1 LERAAVLRAV
11 RLVLTLA
18 LTAAAALALVVVR
31 APSAEAL
38 PPPCNVPPPPTTITT
53 ATTVSAPNITFPGP
67 ATVSATVAGAEGH
80 GTVTI
85 AVDGIQVAA
94 AAPNPTVQAT
104 LGALNVGPHT
114 VQASYSGLN
123 AEPPPL
129 ACGGGTFFTLSSGN
143 GVFTVQPQSV
153 RTTMTVDAL
162 SADATQPV
170 KLVAHVG
177 SAPVANAGSVSFLMA
192 GHQQVVPL
200 TAAGTATATFAP
212 MPAGSHT
219 ASIDYTGGLSG
230 NYNFGQSHVDLVVP
244 VSAPGSASA
253 SASGVPTVTS
263 SASSTGTTGA
273 GSSTGAP
280 TGTIGAPGK
289 HRTQGGEQKELRIR
303 FQDYWAWTTA
313 PDATQ
318 MSKLLVTSAPAAS
331 RVQVTCAGG
340 RCPQRRWDRRGVTRL
355 DVAGLFRNARL
366 APGTHVEVTVT
377 RRGFIGFRINYTVR
391 ARNVPKANWGCLAA
405 GTSKPIRCPG
415 TARRH

>member
-1 LERAAVLRAV
+1 MRATGQTTWGRRPLRHSFTAVRRPGPAPVRGPRSRPPAVVAPRAEAPAPAGSVSSVSGRRGQVLAPGRLERATVLRAV

-38 PPPCNVPPPPTTITT
+38 PPPCNVPPPPTRITT

-114 VQASYSGLN
+114 VQASYSGFN

-129 ACGGGTFFTLSSGN
+129 ACGGGTFFTPSSGS

-200 TAAGTATATFAP
+200 
-212 MPAGSHT
+212 
-219 ASIDYTGGLSG
+219 
-230 NYNFGQSHVDLVVP
+230 
-244 VSAPGSASA
+244 
-253 SASGVPTVTS
+253 
-263 SASSTGTTGA
+263 
-273 GSSTGAP
+273 
-280 TGTIGAPGK
+280 
-289 HRTQGGEQKELRIR
+289 
-303 FQDYWAWTTA
+303 
-313 PDATQ
+313 
-318 MSKLLVTSAPAAS
+318 
-331 RVQVTCAGG
+331 
-340 RCPQRRWDRRGVTRL
+340 
-355 DVAGLFRNARL
+355 
-366 APGTHVEVTVT
+366 
-377 RRGFIGFRINYTVR
+377 
-391 ARNVPKANWGCLAA
+391 
-405 GTSKPIRCPG
+405 
-415 TARRH
+415 